1 MHKKVKTTLNFNI
14 IPSNYLLYFHPNFK
28 TFEFSA
34 QADITLTIKKPA
46 KIIKLHSKELK
57 IKTASIQQSNLTQK
71 AKVKLNHNKEELI
84 LSFPKPIKGQAKL
97 SIIYT
102 GKHNDGM
109 YGFYRSK
116 YTHNHKQDYLLT
128 TQFESASARAA
139 FPCFD
144 EPAFKATFDI
154 SITTEKNLF
163 TISNMPIKKEI
174 IIKNQKQVTFQTS
187 PKMSTYLLYLGVGNF
202 EYISTK
208 SKHTLIR
215 VITTPDN
222 IKYAHLAL
230 DYTKKFLEYFEKY
243 FQLSYPLPKLDMIAI
258 PDFAA
263 GAMENWGA
271 ITFREIALLGDENTS
286 VVIKQNIAITVSHE
300 LVHQW
305 FGNLVTMQWWDD
317 LWLNE
322 SFATYMSYKA
332 VHHYY
337 PEWELPLQYYED
349 TINNA
354 LTADQLCSTHP
365 INVNVN
371 TPGEVAEIFD
381 HISYDKGGSVL
392 HMLEHFVTEKIFRQ
406 GLHTYLKKY
415 SYQNATKYDL
425 WNSIQQVYKKNNLSK
440 IMQTWINQPGYP
452 LITIKRFPDS
462 YQLTQQTFNLTSKL
476 SNEKWLIPI
485 NYQTPLTKGTLLM
498 QERKHLLKDKSP
510 WIKFNA
516 DQHGFYRVKYDTDM
530 LPTFGQFS
538 KENKLSLLDSAGL
551 ESDLFSLTLA
561 GQYSL
566 EDYLQF
572 IERYCLNCGYPSNFG
587 ISSHLGYLFRL
598 TYRKDIFIRI
608 KNLSIKFHASQL
620 EKIGWHRTAHESNTN
635 TMLRSLAIA
644 NLGLAN
650 HTPTLAK
657 INHLFVQLKDN
668 QPLDP
673 NLRGVIYNLTAWQGS
688 PEIYDY
694 LLNKYKHET
703 LPEENRKL
711 LRALG
716 MFQNKELLKKSLH
729 LSQSSTVRL
738 QDSFVIP
745 LGVAMNP
752 CSNNLIWHWTKENW
766 SLLLKKYDHGTHMLS
781 NMVHNLSVIS
791 DIETRQ
797 EIDLFFQNK
806 KHYRDDIKMAIKQ
819 TLEQIDININFLKRN
834 GL

>member
-1 MHKKVKTTLNFNI
+1 MPKEVKTTLNFNV
-14 IPSNYLLYFHPNFK
+14 IPSHYLLHFHPNLK
-28 TFEFSA
+28 TFKFSA
-34 QADITLTIKKPA
+34 QTEITVQVKKLT
-46 KIIKLHSKELK
+46 KIITLHSKELK
-57 IKTASIQQSNLTQK
+57 ITTVLIQQNNSVQK
-71 AKVKLNHNKEELI
+71 AKIKLDVKKEELA
-84 LSFPKPIKGQAKL
+84 LTFSKSIKGHAKL
-97 SIIYT
+97 LFTYT
-102 GKHNDGM
+102 GKHNNGM
-109 YGFYRSK
+109 YGFYRSQ
-116 YTHNHKQDYLLT
+116 YTVKGKKSYLLT

-144 EPAFKATFDI
+144 EPVFKATFDVL
-154 SITTEKNLF
+154 ITTEKNLF
-163 TISNMPIKKEI
+163 TISNMPIKKELD
-174 IIKNQKQVTFQTS
+174 IKTKKQVIFQTS
-187 PKMSTYLLYLGVGNF
+187 PKMSTYLLYLGIGNF
-202 EYISTK
+202 SYISAQT
-208 SKHTLIR
+208 KHTLIR
-215 VITTPDN
+215 VITTHDQ

-230 DYTKKFLEYFEKY
+230 AYTKKFLDFFEKY
-243 FQLSYPLPKLDMIAI
+243 FQIPYPLPKLDLIAI
-258 PDFAA
+258 PDFAS

-271 ITFREIALLGDENTS
+271 ITFREIALLGDEHTS
-286 VVIKQNIAITVSHE
+286 VVVKQNIAITISHE

-332 VHHYY
+332 VDHYY

-354 LTADQLCSTHP
+354 LNADQLCSTHP
-365 INVNVN
+365 INVDVK

-392 HMLEHFVTEKIFRQ
+392 HMLEHFVSEKVFRA
-406 GLHTYLKKY
+406 GLYKYLKKY

-452 LITIKRFPDS
+452 LITVKQLADS
-462 YQLTQQTFNLTSKL
+462 YQLTQQTFSLIPSE

-485 NYQTPLTKGTLLM
+485 NYQNNVTPSTFLM

-510 WIKFNA
+510 WLKLNT

-530 LPTFGQFS
+530 LPALGGLL
-538 KENKLSLLDSAGL
+538 KEKKLSLLDSAGL

-561 GQYSL
+561 GEYSL
-566 EDYLQF
+566 EHYLQF
-572 IERYCLNCGYPSNFG
+572 LERYCLDSSYPLNFG
-587 ISSHLGYLFRL
+587 VSSHLGYLFRL
-598 TYRKDIFIRI
+598 TYHKDIFIRI
-608 KNLSIKFHASQL
+608 KNVSIKFHAQQL
-620 EKIGWHRTAHESNTN
+620 EKIGWHHTANESNTN

-650 HTPTLAK
+650 HNPTLTK
-657 INHLFVQLKDN
+657 INQLFSQLKDK
-668 QPLDP
+668 QPLDA
-673 NLRGVIYNLTAWQGS
+673 NIRGVVYNLIAWQGS

-694 LLNKYKHET
+694 LLDRYKKET

-716 MFQNKELLKKSLH
+716 MFHNKELLKKSLH

-745 LGVAMNP
+745 LSVSMNP
-752 CSNNLIWHWTKENW
+752 NSGSLIWHWTKDHW
-766 SLLLKKYDHGTHMLS
+766 SGLLKKHDHGTHMLS
-781 NMVHNLSVIS
+781 NMVHNLSIIS
-791 DIETRQ
+791 DLPTRKEIE
-797 EIDLFFQNK
+797 IFFKNK
-806 KHYRDDIKMAIKQ
+806 KNYRDDIKMVIKQ
-819 TLEQIDININFLKRN
+819 TLEQIDININFLRRN